1 MPIITE
7 FIDDDGLKCN
17 DAGGW
22 TEEKYRLIGS
32 YFKQFSTGTKKAWP
46 HRAFI
51 DLYAGAGYT
60 RLRTNGKI
68 LKGSPMLALS
78 VNDPFDQ
85 YVFCEEDRDSFEALE
100 SRARRDHP
108 KLNVR
113 CIRGDCNQKVDEII
127 RALPRRNSLGLCFV
141 DPYNLSI
148 QFETLIKLAGRRL
161 DLLCLLALHMDAN
174 RAYDVYINQESS
186 KVDRFL
192 GSDRWK
198 AEFVDSGRPRQE
210 FPRFLAGYF
219 ARRMQT
225 LGFEETPT
233 HSMHLVRSDDK
244 NIPLYH
250 LALFSR
256 HQRAYEFWDHA
267 RAASTDQRTLKLGE

>member
-1 MPIITE
+1 MPITSE

-17 DAGGW
+17 DVGGW
-22 TEEKYRLIGS
+22 TEEKYRLIAS

-51 DLYAGAGYT
+51 DLYAGAGFS

-78 VNDPFDQ
+78 VSDPFDQ
-85 YVFCEEDRDSFEALE
+85 YIFCEEDQESFEALE
-100 SRARRDHP
+100 SRVERGYPTLH
-108 KLNVR
+108 VS
-113 CIRGDCNQKVDEII
+113 CIQGDCNQKIDEVIG
-127 RALPRRNSLGLCFV
+127 ALPSRNSLGLCFV

-148 QFETLIKLAGRRL
+148 RFETLTKLAQRRL
-161 DLLCLLALHMDAN
+161 DILCLLALHMDAN

-192 GSDRWK
+192 GSNTWK
-198 AEFVDSGRPRQE
+198 EEFAKSGRPRQE
-210 FPRFLAGYF
+210 FPNFLAGYF
-219 ARRMQT
+219 AKRMQT

-233 HSMHLVRSDDK
+233 HSMHLVRSDDR
-244 NIPLYH
+244 NVPLYH

-256 HQRAYEFWDHA
+256 NQLAYKFWDQARAY
-267 RAASTDQRTLKLGE
+267 STDQRKLW